1 VIGYLLLTP
10 AGILVFGLI
19 AYPLVYDVALS
30 LTDATGFDGLP
41 MDVEEHAALDGS
53 RVDVFRHIVLP
64 MSWPVIIAAGIFS
77 VGVMASDFVYAGL
90 LLVHNDVK
98 TIAVGLGLIGISL
111 DEFDSIS
118 GGIGMAAAP
127 LIVICAALAPASS
140 AHPSVVRPAR
150 RSRNAVSR
158 ASCTAASTRSVAPTR
173 SRAAVAWRSTNRRSS
188 SKSAMGSTS
197 SKLSGA

>member
-1 VIGYLLLTP
+1 MIGYLLLTP

-41 MDVEEHAALDGS
+41 VDVEEHAALDGS

-77 VGVMASDFVYAGL
+77 VGIMAPDFVYAGL

-127 LIVICAALAPASS
+127 LIVICAALAPACGQGEELIDL
-140 AHPSVVRPAR
+140 VRQVP
-150 RSRNAVSR
+150 V
-158 ASCTAASTRSVAPTR
+158 
-173 SRAAVAWRSTNRRSS
+173 AVATAYGRAREREHAG
-188 SKSAMGSTS
+188 KQRLVVSAACH
-197 SKLSGA
+197 LLQQ